1 MKISTLRQIQL
12 SQVSNVDKNN
22 KETYISH
29 AAQLLRNASYAKKS
43 VWGIY
48 SITYTAKN
56 ICGAFAQNAIL
67 MGFICHAMSLHPEY
81 ITSIASVNN
90 YIINNICVKQ

>member
-1 MKISTLRQIQL
+1 MKTDIAL

-43 VWGIY
+43 AWGIY
-48 SITYTAKN
+48 SITYTPKN
-56 ICGAFAQNAIL
+56 ICGAFAQNAFLI
-67 MGFICHAMSLHPEY
+67 GFIYHAMSLHPEY
-81 ITSIASVNN
+81 IASIASVNT
-90 YIINNICVKQ
+90 IL

>member
-29 AAQLLRNASYAKKS
+29 ADQLLRNASYAKKS

-48 SITYTAKN
+48 SITYTAKKISVEHLHEMPSLWDSSAMPCHCTQN
-56 ICGAFAQNAIL
+56 ISQA
-67 MGFICHAMSLHPEY
+67 LH
-81 ITSIASVNN
+81 
-90 YIINNICVKQ
+90 Q

>member
-48 SITYTAKN
+48 SITYTAKKYLWS
-56 ICGAFAQNAIL
+56 ICTK
-67 MGFICHAMSLHPEY
+67 CHPYGIHLPCHV
-81 ITSIASVNN
+81 IAPRIYHKHCIS
-90 YIINNICVKQ
+90 K